1 MPRKKAKKT
10 PKGNGEI
17 TKDKRIPPD
26 RLLLGL
32 LQKNK
37 LVLVADEV
45 NLVTNI
51 VPKTIY
57 VVDKRPR
64 IRVFYEDQIEKLK
77 IEEEKG
83 EKVEIV
89 N

>member
-10 PKGNGEI
+10 SKGNGEI

-37 LVLVADEV
+37 LVLIADEV
-45 NLVTNI
+45 SLVTNI
-51 VPKTIY
+51 IPKTIY

-77 IEEEKG
+77 IDEEKG